1 MTTKKT
7 IKSEIKVRN
16 YIEKNVIIICTNFLK
31 KETIMAVN
39 LNESQINKKD
49 EHILVGL
56 SSSPSNEKIILAA
69 YKMAKAFNGLLTA
82 IYVQTIDLNS
92 MNDLDRERLQSN
104 ISFAEKLGAKIVT
117 ITGEN
122 VPFQISEYA
131 RLTNVTKI
139 VVGKSSNNKRSLIK
153 KQSLVDQLMSLVF
166 NIELYIIP
174 DINVQYKEGKLL
186 LKRKNI
192 IPSIKDILFTLIL
205 LIIETLIGYLFMK
218 TGFKE
223 SNIIMVY
230 LVGVLV
236 TAILTNSQ
244 ICWIVSSIL
253 SVVLFNFIVTFP
265 RFSLITYGEGYPI
278 TFAVMLIVSLITGSI
293 SNKMKSQVDKSTKTA
308 YRTKILFDA
317 NQLIQNSE
325 NDEEIINVTVN
336 QIQKLL
342 DRETFVYLS
351 KNKKYYTVSSES
363 KDELEYINNEIIQLV
378 LNKNTRAGYGTEHFK
393 NDSYTY
399 IPLSGNKNVFGVVGI
414 KLKNNPIEPF
424 ENSIILSIIGEC
436 ALAIENYY
444 NLKEKELNE
453 ILAKNEQ
460 VRANLLRAIS
470 HDLRTPLTSI
480 MGNSDN
486 LLVNNKMLDEDTK
499 AQMYSEIYED
509 SLWLI
514 NLVENLLSI
523 TKLEDGKIKLNY
535 TTELIDDII
544 DEALK
549 HINRN
554 KISHHIMVEGFK
566 ELLFVKVDVRLI
578 IQVFINL
585 IDNAVKYTPEGSTI
599 IVRVTKNESKAI
611 INVIDNG
618 PGIKEDDKDRIFEM
632 FYIGDN
638 IIADG
643 RKSLGL
649 GLSLCKS
656 IINAHGC
663 EITVSNNDPT
673 GTIFTFDLP
682 IKEVA
687 IHE

>member
-1 MTTKKT
+1 M
-7 IKSEIKVRN
+7 
-16 YIEKNVIIICTNFLK
+16 L
-31 KETIMAVN
+31 VN

-56 SSSPSNEKIILAA
+56 SSSPSNEKIIITA
-69 YKMAKAFNGLLTA
+69 YKMAKAFNGTLTA
-82 IYVQTIDLNS
+82 IYVQTEDLNA
-92 MNDLDRERLQSN
+92 MNEVDKERLQNN
-104 ISFAEKLGAKIVT
+104 ISIAEKLGAKIVT

-131 RLTNVTKI
+131 RLSNITKI

-153 KQSLVDQLMSLVF
+153 KQSLVDQLMPLVT
-166 NIELYIIP
+166 NIEMYIVP
-174 DINVQYKEGKLL
+174 DSNVQYKEGKVI
-186 LKRKNI
+186 LKRKTI
-192 IPSIKDILFTLIL
+192 IPSFKDILLTVML
-205 LIIETLIGYLFMK
+205 LIIETLIGYLFMNI
-218 TGFKE
+218 GFTE

-230 LVGVLV
+230 IVGVLV

-244 ICWIVSSIL
+244 ICWLASSVL
-253 SVVLFNFIVTFP
+253 SVILFNFMFTFP
-265 RFSLITYGEGYPI
+265 HFSLVAYGEGYPI

-293 SNKMKSQVDKSTKTA
+293 SNKMKSQVKKSTETA

-317 NQLIQNSE
+317 NQLIQNAK
-325 NDEEIINVTVN
+325 NDEEIIGVTIS
-336 QIQKLL
+336 QIKKLL
-342 DRETFVYLS
+342 DKETFVYLS
-351 KNKKYYTVSSES
+351 KNKKYYTKVLES
-363 KDELEYINNEIIQLV
+363 LEEIKDLEEVNNETIQLV
-378 LNKNTRAGYGTEHFK
+378 LNKNTKAGYGTEYYK
-393 NDSYTY
+393 NDDFAY
-399 IPLSGNKNVFGVVGI
+399 IPLSGNKKMFGVVVI
-414 KLKNNPIEPF
+414 KLKQNPIEPF
-424 ENSIILSIIGEC
+424 ENSILLSIIGEC
-436 ALAIENYY
+436 SLAIENYY

-486 LLVNNKMLDEDTK
+486 LLFNNKILDEDIK
-499 AQMYSEIYED
+499 IQMYSEIYED

-514 NLVENLLSI
+514 NLVENILSI
-523 TKLEDGKIKLNY
+523 TKLENGKIKLNY
-535 TTELIDDII
+535 TTELVDDII

-549 HINRN
+549 HINKN
-554 KISHHIMVEGFK
+554 KIKHSIIVKRFND
-566 ELLFVKVDVRLI
+566 LLLVNVDVKLV

-585 IDNAVKYTPEGSTI
+585 IDNAIKYTPEGSTI
-599 IVRVTKNESKAI
+599 IISVTKNESKAI

-618 PGIKEDDKDRIFEM
+618 PGIKDKDKDRIFEM

-638 IIADG
+638 IIVDG

-663 EITVSNNDPT
+663 EIKVSDNKPT

-682 IKEVA
+682 IKEVT

>member
-1 MTTKKT
+1 M
-7 IKSEIKVRN
+7 
-16 YIEKNVIIICTNFLK
+16 L
-31 KETIMAVN
+31 VN
-39 LNESQINKKD
+39 LNEPQLNKKE

-166 NIELYIIP
+166 NIEMYIIP

-186 LKRKNI
+186 LKRKTI

-230 LVGVLV
+230 IVGVLF

-244 ICWIVSSIL
+244 ICWIVSTIL
-253 SVVLFNFIVTFP
+253 SVVLFNFMFTFP
-265 RFSLITYGEGYPI
+265 HFSLVTYGEDYPI
-278 TFAVMLIVSLITGSI
+278 TFAVLLIVSLITGSI

-317 NQLIQNSE
+317 SQLIQNSE

-363 KDELEYINNEIIQLV
+363 TDELEYINNEIIQLV
-378 LNKNTRAGYGTEHFK
+378 LNKNTRAGYGTEYFK

-499 AQMYSEIYED
+499 TQMYSEIYED

-554 KISHHIMVEGFK
+554 KINHHIIVEGFK

-585 IDNAVKYTPEGSTI
+585 IDNAVKYTPEGSMI

-618 PGIKEDDKDRIFEM
+618 PGIKEDDKERIFEM

>member
-1 MTTKKT
+1 
-7 IKSEIKVRN
+7 
-16 YIEKNVIIICTNFLK
+16 
-31 KETIMAVN
+31 MAVN

-56 SSSPSNEKIILAA
+56 SSSPSNEKIIITA
-69 YKMAKAFNGLLTA
+69 YKMAKAFNGTLTA
-82 IYVQTIDLNS
+82 IYVQTEDLNA
-92 MNDLDRERLQSN
+92 MDEVDKERLQNN

-131 RLTNVTKI
+131 RLSNITKI

-153 KQSLVDQLMSLVF
+153 KQSLVDQLMPLVT
-166 NIELYIIP
+166 NIEMYIVP
-174 DINVQYKEGKLL
+174 DSNVQYKEGKVL
-186 LKRKNI
+186 LKRKTI
-192 IPSIKDILFTLIL
+192 IPSFKDILLTVML

-218 TGFKE
+218 IGFTE

-230 LVGVLV
+230 IVGVLV

-244 ICWIVSSIL
+244 ICWIASSIL
-253 SVVLFNFIVTFP
+253 SVILFNFMFTFP
-265 RFSLITYGEGYPI
+265 HFSLVAYGEGYPI

-293 SNKMKSQVDKSTKTA
+293 SNKMKSQVKKSTETA

-317 NQLIQNSE
+317 NQLIQNAK
-325 NDEEIINVTVN
+325 NDEEIIGVTIS
-336 QIQKLL
+336 QIKKLL
-342 DRETFVYLS
+342 DKETFVYLS
-351 KNKKYYTVSSES
+351 KNKKYYTKVLESLEEIKDLEEVS
-363 KDELEYINNEIIQLV
+363 NETIQLV
-378 LNKNTRAGYGTEHFK
+378 LNKNMKAGYGTEYYK
-393 NDSYTY
+393 NDKFAY
-399 IPLSGNKNVFGVVGI
+399 IPLSGNKKIFGVVVI
-414 KLKNNPIEPF
+414 KLKQNPIEPF
-424 ENSIILSIIGEC
+424 ENSILLSIIGEC
-436 ALAIENYY
+436 SLAIENYY

-486 LLVNNKMLDEDTK
+486 LLFNNKILDEDIK
-499 AQMYSEIYED
+499 MQMYSEIYED
-509 SLWLI
+509 SLWLV
-514 NLVENLLSI
+514 NLVENILSI
-523 TKLEDGKIKLNY
+523 TKLENGKIKLNY
-535 TTELIDDII
+535 TTELVDDII

-549 HINRN
+549 HINKN
-554 KISHHIMVEGFK
+554 KIKHSIIVKRFK
-566 ELLFVKVDVRLI
+566 DLLLVNVDVRLV

-585 IDNAVKYTPEGSTI
+585 IDNAIKYTPEGSTI
-599 IVRVTKNESKAI
+599 IISVTKNESKVI

-618 PGIKEDDKDRIFEM
+618 PGIKDMDKNRIFEM

-638 IIADG
+638 IIVDG

-663 EITVSNNDPT
+663 EIKVSDNEPT
-673 GTIFTFDLP
+673 GAIFTFDLP
-682 IKEVA
+682 IKEVT

>member
-1 MTTKKT
+1 
-7 IKSEIKVRN
+7 
-16 YIEKNVIIICTNFLK
+16 
-31 KETIMAVN
+31 MAVN

-56 SSSPSNEKIILAA
+56 SSSPSNEKIIITA
-69 YKMAKAFNGLLTA
+69 YKMAKAFNGTLTA
-82 IYVQTIDLNS
+82 IYVQTEDLNA
-92 MNDLDRERLQSN
+92 MNEVDKERLQNN

-131 RLTNVTKI
+131 RLSNITKI

-153 KQSLVDQLMSLVF
+153 RQSLVDQLMPLVT
-166 NIELYIIP
+166 NIEMYIVP
-174 DINVQYKEGKLL
+174 DSNVQYKEGKVF

-192 IPSIKDILFTLIL
+192 IPSFKDILFTVML

-218 TGFKE
+218 IGFTE

-230 LVGVLV
+230 IVGVLV

-244 ICWIVSSIL
+244 ICWIASSVL
-253 SVVLFNFIVTFP
+253 SVILFNFMFTFP
-265 RFSLITYGEGYPI
+265 HFSLVAYGEGYPI

-293 SNKMKSQVDKSTKTA
+293 SNKMKSQVKKSTETA

-317 NQLIQNSE
+317 NQLIQNAK
-325 NDEEIINVTVN
+325 NDEEIIGVTIS
-336 QIQKLL
+336 QIKKLL
-342 DRETFVYLS
+342 DKETFVYLS
-351 KNKKYYTVSSES
+351 KNKKYYTKVLES
-363 KDELEYINNEIIQLV
+363 LEEIKDLEEVNNETIQLV
-378 LNKNTRAGYGTEHFK
+378 LNKNTKAGYGTEYYK
-393 NDSYTY
+393 NDNFAY
-399 IPLSGNKNVFGVVGI
+399 IPLSGNKNMFGVVVI
-414 KLKNNPIEPF
+414 KLKQNPIEPF
-424 ENSIILSIIGEC
+424 ENSILLSIIGEC
-436 ALAIENYY
+436 SLAIENYY

-486 LLVNNKMLDEDTK
+486 LLFNNKILDEDIK
-499 AQMYSEIYED
+499 IQMYSEIYED

-514 NLVENLLSI
+514 NLVENILSI
-523 TKLEDGKIKLNY
+523 TKLENGKIKLNY
-535 TTELIDDII
+535 TTELVDDII

-549 HINRN
+549 HINKN
-554 KISHHIMVEGFK
+554 KIKHSIIVKRFK
-566 ELLFVKVDVRLI
+566 DLLLVNVDVRLV

-585 IDNAVKYTPEGSTI
+585 IDNAIKYTPEGSTI
-599 IVRVTKNESKAI
+599 IISVTKNESKAI

-618 PGIKEDDKDRIFEM
+618 PGIKDVDKNRIFEM

-638 IIADG
+638 IIVDG

-663 EITVSNNDPT
+663 EIKVSDNMPT

-682 IKEVA
+682 IKEVT

>member
-1 MTTKKT
+1 
-7 IKSEIKVRN
+7 
-16 YIEKNVIIICTNFLK
+16 
-31 KETIMAVN
+31 MAIN
-39 LNESQINKKD
+39 INESQINKKE

-56 SSSPSNEKIILAA
+56 SSSPSNEKIILTA
-69 YKMAKAFNGLLTA
+69 YKMAKAFNGTLTA
-82 IYVQTIDLNS
+82 IYVKNTDLNA
-92 MNDLDRERLQSN
+92 MNEVDKERLQNN

-131 RLTNVTKI
+131 RLSNITKI
-139 VVGKSSNNKRSLIK
+139 VVGKSSNNKRSLRK
-153 KQSLVDQLMSLVF
+153 KQSLVDQLLPLVT
-166 NIELYIIP
+166 NIEMYIVP
-174 DINVQYKEGKLL
+174 DSNVQYKESKAL
-186 LKRKNI
+186 LKRKTI
-192 IPSIKDILFTLIL
+192 IPSIKDILFTVIL
-205 LIIETLIGYLFMK
+205 LIIETLIGYLFMQI
-218 TGFKE
+218 GFTE

-230 LVGVLV
+230 IVGVLL

-244 ICWIVSSIL
+244 ICWIASAIL
-253 SVVLFNFIVTFP
+253 SVILFNFMFTFP
-265 RFSLITYGEGYPI
+265 HFSLVAYGEGYPI

-293 SNKMKSQVDKSTKTA
+293 SNKMKSQVKKSTETA

-317 NQLIQNSE
+317 NQLIQNAK
-325 NDEEIINVTVN
+325 NDEEIIGVTIS
-336 QIQKLL
+336 QIKKLL

-351 KNKKYYTVSSES
+351 KNQKYYTKIFDSLEEIEDL
-363 KDELEYINNEIIQLV
+363 DEVNNETIQLV
-378 LNKNTRAGYGTEHFK
+378 LNKNTKAGYGTEYYK
-393 NDSYTY
+393 NDNFAY
-399 IPLSGNKNVFGVVGI
+399 IPLSGNKNMFGVVVI
-414 KLKNNPIEPF
+414 KLKQNPIEPF
-424 ENSIILSIIGEC
+424 ENSILLSIIGEC
-436 ALAIENYY
+436 SLAIENYY

-460 VRANLLRAIS
+460 VRSNLLRAIS

-486 LLVNNKMLDEDTK
+486 LLFNNKILDDDTK
-499 AQMYSEIYED
+499 MQMYSEIYED

-523 TKLEDGKIKLNY
+523 TKLENGKVKLNY

-549 HINRN
+549 HINKN
-554 KISHHIMVEGFK
+554 KIKHNIIVKRFK
-566 ELLFVKVDVRLI
+566 DLLLVNVDVRLV

-585 IDNAVKYTPEGSTI
+585 IDNAIKYTPEGSTI
-599 IVRVTKNESKAI
+599 IINVSKNESKAI

-618 PGIKEDDKDRIFEM
+618 LGIKDKDKDRIFEM

-638 IIADG
+638 IIADS

-663 EITVSNNDPT
+663 EITVSNNNPK
-673 GTIFTFDLP
+673 GTVFTFDLP
-682 IKEVA
+682 IKEVT

>member
-1 MTTKKT
+1 MD
-7 IKSEIKVRN
+7 I
-16 YIEKNVIIICTNFLK
+16 
-31 KETIMAVN
+31 N

-56 SSSPSNEKIILAA
+56 SSSPSNEKIIITA
-69 YKMAKAFNGLLTA
+69 YKMAKAFNGTLTA
-82 IYVQTIDLNS
+82 IYVQTEDLNA
-92 MNDLDRERLQSN
+92 MNEVDKERLQNN

-122 VPFQISEYA
+122 VSFQISEYA
-131 RLTNVTKI
+131 RLSNITKI

-153 KQSLVDQLMSLVF
+153 RQSLVDQLLPLVT
-166 NIELYIIP
+166 NIEMYIVP
-174 DINVQYKEGKLL
+174 DSNVQYKEGKVL
-186 LKRKNI
+186 LKRKTI
-192 IPSIKDILFTLIL
+192 IPSFKDILFTVML
-205 LIIETLIGYLFMK
+205 LVVETLIGYLFMK
-218 TGFKE
+218 IGFTD

-230 LVGVLV
+230 IVGVLV

-244 ICWIVSSIL
+244 ICWIASSIL
-253 SVVLFNFIVTFP
+253 SVILFNFMFTFP
-265 RFSLITYGEGYPI
+265 HFSLVAYGEGYPI

-293 SNKMKSQVDKSTKTA
+293 SNKMKSQVKKSTETA

-317 NQLIQNSE
+317 NQLIQNAK
-325 NDEEIINVTVN
+325 NDEEIIGVTIS
-336 QIQKLL
+336 QIKKLL
-342 DRETFVYLS
+342 DKETFVYLS
-351 KNKKYYTVSSES
+351 KNKKYYTKVLES
-363 KDELEYINNEIIQLV
+363 LEKIEDLEEINNETIQLV
-378 LNKNTRAGYGTEHFK
+378 LNKNTKAGYGTEYYK
-393 NDSYTY
+393 NDNFAY
-399 IPLSGNKNVFGVVGI
+399 IPLSGNKNMFGVVVI
-414 KLKNNPIEPF
+414 KLKQNPIEPF
-424 ENSIILSIIGEC
+424 ENSILLSIIGEC
-436 ALAIENYY
+436 SLAIENYY

-486 LLVNNKMLDEDTK
+486 LLVNSKSLDEEIK
-499 AQMYSEIYED
+499 MQMYSEIYED

-549 HINRN
+549 HINKN
-554 KISHHIMVEGFK
+554 KIKHSIIVKRFK
-566 ELLFVKVDVRLI
+566 DLLLVNVDVRLV
-578 IQVFINL
+578 IQVYINL
-585 IDNAVKYTPEGSTI
+585 IDNAIKYTPEGSTI
-599 IVRVTKNESKAI
+599 IISVTKNESKAI

-618 PGIKEDDKDRIFEM
+618 PGIKDKDKDRIFEM

-638 IIADG
+638 IIVDG

-663 EITVSNNDPT
+663 EITVSNNEPT

-682 IKEVA
+682 IKEVT

>member
-1 MTTKKT
+1 M
-7 IKSEIKVRN
+7 
-16 YIEKNVIIICTNFLK
+16 L
-31 KETIMAVN
+31 VN

-56 SSSPSNEKIILAA
+56 SSSPSNEKIILTA
-69 YKMAKAFNGLLTA
+69 YKMAKAFNGTLTA
-82 IYVQTIDLNS
+82 IYVQTEGLNA
-92 MNDLDRERLQSN
+92 MDEVDKERLQNN

-131 RLTNVTKI
+131 RLSNITKI
-139 VVGKSSNNKRSLIK
+139 VVGKSSNNKRSLLK
-153 KQSLVDQLMSLVF
+153 KQSLVDQLMPLVT
-166 NIELYIIP
+166 NIEMYIVP
-174 DINVQYKEGKLL
+174 DSNVQYKEGKVL
-186 LKRKNI
+186 LKRKTV
-192 IPSIKDILFTLIL
+192 IPSFKDILLTVML

-218 TGFKE
+218 IGFTE

-230 LVGVLV
+230 IVGVLI

-244 ICWIVSSIL
+244 ICWIASSVL
-253 SVVLFNFIVTFP
+253 SVILFNFMFTFP
-265 RFSLITYGEGYPI
+265 HFSLVAYGEGYPI

-293 SNKMKSQVDKSTKTA
+293 SNKMKSQVKKSTETA

-317 NQLIQNSE
+317 NQLIQNAK
-325 NDEEIINVTVN
+325 NDEEIIGVTIS
-336 QIQKLL
+336 QIKKLL
-342 DRETFVYLS
+342 DKETFVYLS
-351 KNKKYYTVSSES
+351 KNKKYYTKVLES
-363 KDELEYINNEIIQLV
+363 LEEIKDLEEVNNETIQLV
-378 LNKNTRAGYGTEHFK
+378 LNKNTKAGYGTEYYK
-393 NDSYTY
+393 NDNFAY
-399 IPLSGNKNVFGVVGI
+399 IPLSGNKNMFGVVVI
-414 KLKNNPIEPF
+414 KLKQNPIEPF
-424 ENSIILSIIGEC
+424 ENSILLSIIGEC
-436 ALAIENYY
+436 SLAIENYY

-486 LLVNNKMLDEDTK
+486 LLFNNKILDEDIK
-499 AQMYSEIYED
+499 IQMYSEIYED

-514 NLVENLLSI
+514 NLVENILSI
-523 TKLEDGKIKLNY
+523 TKLENGKIKLNY
-535 TTELIDDII
+535 TTELVDDII

-549 HINRN
+549 HINKN
-554 KISHHIMVEGFK
+554 KIKHSIIVKRFK
-566 ELLFVKVDVRLI
+566 DLLLVNVDVRLV

-585 IDNAVKYTPEGSTI
+585 IDNAIKYTPEGSTI
-599 IVRVTKNESKAI
+599 IISVTKNESKAI

-618 PGIKEDDKDRIFEM
+618 PGIKDKDKDRIFEM

-638 IIADG
+638 IIVDG

-663 EITVSNNDPT
+663 EIKVSDNKPT

-682 IKEVA
+682 IKEVT

>member
-1 MTTKKT
+1 
-7 IKSEIKVRN
+7 
-16 YIEKNVIIICTNFLK
+16 
-31 KETIMAVN
+31 MAVN

-56 SSSPSNEKIILAA
+56 SSSPSNEKIILTA
-69 YKMAKAFNGLLTA
+69 YKMAKAFNGTLTA
-82 IYVQTIDLNS
+82 IYVQTEDLNT
-92 MNDLDRERLQSN
+92 MNEVDKERLQNN
-104 ISFAEKLGAKIVT
+104 ISIAEKLGAKIIT

-131 RLTNVTKI
+131 RLSNVTKI
-139 VVGKSSNNKRSLIK
+139 VVGKSSSNKRSLIK
-153 KQSLVDQLMSLVF
+153 RQSLVDQLMSLVT
-166 NIELYIIP
+166 NIEMYIIP
-174 DINVQYKEGKLL
+174 DSNVQYKESKVL
-186 LKRKNI
+186 LKRKTI
-192 IPSIKDILFTLIL
+192 IPSFKDILLTVML
-205 LIIETLIGYLFMK
+205 LVIETLIGYLFMRI
-218 TGFKE
+218 GFTE

-230 LVGVLV
+230 ILGVLV

-244 ICWIVSSIL
+244 ICWIASSVL
-253 SVVLFNFIVTFP
+253 SVILFNFMFTFP
-265 RFSLITYGEGYPI
+265 HFSLVAYGEGYPI

-293 SNKMKSQVDKSTKTA
+293 SNKMKSQVKKSTETA

-317 NQLIQNSE
+317 NQLIQNAK
-325 NDEEIINVTVN
+325 NDEEIISVT
-336 QIQKLL
+336 ISKIKKLL
-342 DRETFVYLS
+342 DKETFVYLS
-351 KNKKYYTVSSES
+351 KNKKYYTKVLES
-363 KDELEYINNEIIQLV
+363 LEEIKDLEEVNNETIQLV
-378 LNKNTRAGYGTEHFK
+378 LNKNTKAGYGTEYYK
-393 NDSYTY
+393 NDNFAY
-399 IPLSGNKNVFGVVGI
+399 IPLSGNKNMFGVVVI
-414 KLKNNPIEPF
+414 KLKQNPIEPF
-424 ENSIILSIIGEC
+424 ENSILLSIIGEC
-436 ALAIENYY
+436 SLAIENYY

-486 LLVNNKMLDEDTK
+486 LLFNNKILDEDIK
-499 AQMYSEIYED
+499 IQMYSEIYED

-514 NLVENLLSI
+514 NLVENILSI
-523 TKLEDGKIKLNY
+523 TKLENGKIKLNY
-535 TTELIDDII
+535 TTELVDDII

-549 HINRN
+549 HINKN
-554 KISHHIMVEGFK
+554 KIKHSIIVKRFK
-566 ELLFVKVDVRLI
+566 DLLLVNVDVRLV

-585 IDNAVKYTPEGSTI
+585 IDNAIKYTPEGSTI
-599 IVRVTKNESKAI
+599 IISVTKNESKAI

-618 PGIKEDDKDRIFEM
+618 PGIKDKDKDRIFEM
-632 FYIGDN
+632 FYTGDN
-638 IIADG
+638 IIVDG

-663 EITVSNNDPT
+663 EITLSSNGPT

-682 IKEVA
+682 IKEVT

>member
-1 MTTKKT
+1 M
-7 IKSEIKVRN
+7 
-16 YIEKNVIIICTNFLK
+16 L
-31 KETIMAVN
+31 VN

-56 SSSPSNEKIILAA
+56 SSSPSNEKIIITA
-69 YKMAKAFNGLLTA
+69 YKMAKAFNGTLTA
-82 IYVQTIDLNS
+82 IYVQTEDLNT
-92 MNDLDRERLQSN
+92 MNEVDKERLQNN
-104 ISFAEKLGAKIVT
+104 ISIAEKLGAKIVT

-131 RLTNVTKI
+131 RLSNITKI

-153 KQSLVDQLMSLVF
+153 KQSLVDQLMPLVT
-166 NIELYIIP
+166 NIEMYIVP
-174 DINVQYKEGKLL
+174 DSNVQYKEGKVL

-192 IPSIKDILFTLIL
+192 IPSFKDILFTVML
-205 LIIETLIGYLFMK
+205 LVIETLIGYLFMK
-218 TGFKE
+218 IGFTE

-230 LVGVLV
+230 IVGVLV

-244 ICWIVSSIL
+244 ICWIASSIL
-253 SVVLFNFIVTFP
+253 SVILFNFMFTFP
-265 RFSLITYGEGYPI
+265 HFSLVAYGEGYPI

-293 SNKMKSQVDKSTKTA
+293 SNKMKSQVKKSTETA

-317 NQLIQNSE
+317 NQLIQNAK
-325 NDEEIINVTVN
+325 NDEEIIGVTIS
-336 QIQKLL
+336 QIKKLL
-342 DRETFVYLS
+342 DKETFVYLS
-351 KNKKYYTVSSES
+351 KNKKYYTKVLESLEEIKDLEEVS
-363 KDELEYINNEIIQLV
+363 NETIQLV
-378 LNKNTRAGYGTEHFK
+378 LNKNMKAGYGTEYYK
-393 NDSYTY
+393 NDNFAY
-399 IPLSGNKNVFGVVGI
+399 IPLSGNKNMFGVVVI
-414 KLKNNPIEPF
+414 KLKQNPIEPF
-424 ENSIILSIIGEC
+424 ENSILLSIIGEC
-436 ALAIENYY
+436 SLAIENYY

-486 LLVNNKMLDEDTK
+486 LLFNNKILDEDIK
-499 AQMYSEIYED
+499 MQMYSEIYED
-509 SLWLI
+509 SLWLV
-514 NLVENLLSI
+514 NLVENILSI
-523 TKLEDGKIKLNY
+523 TKLENGKIKLNY
-535 TTELIDDII
+535 TTELVDDII

-549 HINRN
+549 HINKN
-554 KISHHIMVEGFK
+554 KIKHSIIVKRFK
-566 ELLFVKVDVRLI
+566 DLLLVNVDVRLV

-585 IDNAVKYTPEGSTI
+585 IDNAIKYTPEGSTI
-599 IVRVTKNESKAI
+599 IISVTKNESKVI

-618 PGIKEDDKDRIFEM
+618 PGIKVKDKDRIFEM

-638 IIADG
+638 IIVDG

-663 EITVSNNDPT
+663 EIKVSDNKPT

-682 IKEVA
+682 IKEVT

>member
-1 MTTKKT
+1 MAHT
-7 IKSEIKVRN
+7 IK
-16 YIEKNVIIICTNFLK
+16 
-31 KETIMAVN
+31 ETHT
-39 LNESQINKKD
+39 NKKQ

-56 SSSPSNEKIILAA
+56 SSSPSNEKIILTA
-69 YKMAKAFNGLLTA
+69 YKMANAFHGSLTA
-82 IYVQTIDLNS
+82 IYVQTTDLNT
-92 MNDLDRERLQSN
+92 MNEVDKERLQNN
-104 ISFAEKLGAKIVT
+104 ISFAERLGAKIVT

-139 VVGKSSNNKRSLIK
+139 IVGKSSNNKRSLIK
-153 KQSLVDQLMSLVF
+153 RQSLVDQLMTLVT
-166 NIELYIIP
+166 NIEMYIIP
-174 DINVQYKEGKLL
+174 DSKVQYKEGKAL
-186 LKRKNI
+186 LKSKTI
-192 IPSIKDILFTLIL
+192 LPSFKDILFTLML
-205 LIIETLIGYLFMK
+205 LVIETLIGYLFMK
-218 TGFKE
+218 IGFTE

-230 LVGVLV
+230 IVGVLV
-236 TAILTNSQ
+236 TSILTNSQ

-253 SVVLFNFIVTFP
+253 SVILFNFLFTFP
-265 RFSLITYGEGYPI
+265 HFSLVAYGEGYPI
-278 TFAVMLIVSLITGSI
+278 TFAVMLIVSLIAGSI
-293 SNKMKSQVDKSTKTA
+293 SNKMKSQVKKSTQTA
-308 YRTKILFDA
+308 YRTKILFEA
-317 NQLIQNSE
+317 NQLIQNAE
-325 NDEEIINVTVN
+325 NDEEIIGVTVN

-342 DRETFVYLS
+342 DRETFVYSS
-351 KNKKYYTVSSES
+351 KNNKYYSISAEHLE
-363 KDELEYINNEIIQLV
+363 ELEGINKEAIQLV
-378 LNKNTRAGYGTEHFK
+378 VNKNVKAGYGTEYYK
-393 NDSYTY
+393 NDNHVY
-399 IPLSGNKNVFGVVGI
+399 IPLSGNKNMFGVVGI
-414 KLKNNPIEPF
+414 KVKNNPIEPF

-436 ALAIENYY
+436 VLAIENYY

-460 VRANLLRAIS
+460 VRAILLRAIS

-486 LLVNNKMLDEDTK
+486 LLSNNKVLDEDIK
-499 AQMYSEIYED
+499 IQMYSEIYED

-514 NLVENLLSI
+514 NLVENILSI

-549 HINRN
+549 HINKN
-554 KISHHIMVEGFK
+554 KIKHHIKV
-566 ELLFVKVDVRLI
+566 ELLEELLLVNVDVRLI

-585 IDNAVKYTPEGSTI
+585 IDNAIKYTPEGS
-599 IVRVTKNESKAI
+599 I
-611 INVIDNG
+611 ININVSKQENKVIVKIIDNG
-618 PGIKEDDKDRIFEM
+618 PGINEQDKERIFEM
-632 FYIGDN
+632 FYIGNN

-663 EITVSNNDPT
+663 EIKVSDNEPT
-673 GTIFTFDLP
+673 GTVFTFDLP
-682 IKEVA
+682 IKEVT

>member
-1 MTTKKT
+1 MAQN
-7 IKSEIKVRN
+7 I
-16 YIEKNVIIICTNFLK
+16 
-31 KETIMAVN
+31 KETQT
-39 LNESQINKKD
+39 SKKQ

-56 SSSPSNEKIILAA
+56 SSSPSNEKIILTA
-69 YKMAKAFNGLLTA
+69 YKMSKAFHGSLTA
-82 IYVQTIDLNS
+82 IYVQTADLS
-92 MNDLDRERLQSN
+92 AMNQEDKERLQNN
-104 ISFAEKLGAKIVT
+104 ITFAEKLGAKIVT

-139 VVGKSSNNKRSLIK
+139 VVGKSSNNKRSFIK
-153 KQSLVDQLMSLVF
+153 KQSLVDQLMTLVT
-166 NIELYIIP
+166 NIEMYIIP
-174 DINVQYKEGKLL
+174 DSNIQYKEQKAW
-186 LKRKNI
+186 LKRKTI
-192 IPSIKDILFTLIL
+192 IPSLKDILVTLML

-218 TGFKE
+218 IGFTE

-230 LVGVLV
+230 IVGVLF

-244 ICWIVSSIL
+244 ICWIASSIL
-253 SVVLFNFIVTFP
+253 SVMLFNFIFTFP
-265 RFSLITYGEGYPI
+265 HFSLVAYGEGYPI

-293 SNKMKSQVDKSTKTA
+293 SNKMKSQVKKSTQTA

-317 NQLIQNSE
+317 NQLIQNAE
-325 NDEEIINVTVN
+325 NDEEIIGVTVN

-351 KNKKYYTVSSES
+351 KNKKYYTNLPEPIE
-363 KDELEYINNEIIQLV
+363 DIENINKEVIQLV
-378 LNKNTRAGYGTEHFK
+378 LNKNVRAGYGTEYYK
-393 NDSYTY
+393 NDVY
-399 IPLSGNKNVFGVVGI
+399 IYLPLSGNKNMFGVVGI
-414 KLKNNPIEPF
+414 EVKNNPIEPF

-486 LLVNNKMLDEDTK
+486 LLSNNQNLDQDTK
-499 AQMYSEIYED
+499 VQMYSEIYED

-523 TKLEDGKIKLNY
+523 TKLEDGKIKLNF
-535 TTELIDDII
+535 TAELIEDII
-544 DEALK
+544 NEALK
-549 HINRN
+549 HINKN
-554 KISHHIMVEGFK
+554 KIKHRIVVEPF
-566 ELLFVKVDVRLI
+566 EDLILANVDVRLI
-578 IQVFINL
+578 IQVFVNL
-585 IDNAVKYTPEGSTI
+585 IDNAIKYTPDGSTI
-599 IVRVTKNESKAI
+599 TINVRKNKSKAI
-611 INVIDNG
+611 VNVIDDG
-618 PGIKEDDKDRIFEM
+618 PGIKEKDKDRIFEM

-638 IIADG
+638 VIADS

-663 EITVSNNDPT
+663 EITVSNNKPT
-673 GTIFTFDLP
+673 GSVFTFDLP
-682 IKEVA
+682 IKEVT

>member
-1 MTTKKT
+1 
-7 IKSEIKVRN
+7 
-16 YIEKNVIIICTNFLK
+16 
-31 KETIMAVN
+31 MAVN

-56 SSSPSNEKIILAA
+56 SSSPSNEKIIITA
-69 YKMAKAFNGLLTA
+69 YKMAKAFNGTLTA
-82 IYVQTIDLNS
+82 IYVQTEDLNA
-92 MNDLDRERLQSN
+92 MDEVDKERLQNN
-104 ISFAEKLGAKIVT
+104 ISIAEKLGAKIIT

-131 RLTNVTKI
+131 RLSNVTKI
-139 VVGKSSNNKRSLIK
+139 VVGKSSSNKRSLIK
-153 KQSLVDQLMSLVF
+153 RQSLVDQLMSLVT
-166 NIELYIIP
+166 NIEMYIIP
-174 DINVQYKEGKLL
+174 DSNVQYKESKVL
-186 LKRKNI
+186 LKRKTI
-192 IPSIKDILFTLIL
+192 IPSFKDILFTIML
-205 LIIETLIGYLFMK
+205 LVVETLIGYLFMK
-218 TGFKE
+218 IGFTE

-230 LVGVLV
+230 IVGVLV

-244 ICWIVSSIL
+244 ICWIASSVL
-253 SVVLFNFIVTFP
+253 SVILFNFMFTFP
-265 RFSLITYGEGYPI
+265 HFSLVAYGEGYPI

-293 SNKMKSQVDKSTKTA
+293 SNKMKSQVKKSTETA

-317 NQLIQNSE
+317 NQLIQNAK
-325 NDEEIINVTVN
+325 NDEEIIGVTIS
-336 QIQKLL
+336 QIKKLL
-342 DRETFVYLS
+342 DKETFVYLS
-351 KNKKYYTVSSES
+351 KNKKYYTKVLES
-363 KDELEYINNEIIQLV
+363 LEEIKDLEEVNNETIQLV
-378 LNKNTRAGYGTEHFK
+378 LNKNTKAGYGTEYYK
-393 NDSYTY
+393 NDNFAY
-399 IPLSGNKNVFGVVGI
+399 IPLSGNKNMFGVVVI
-414 KLKNNPIEPF
+414 KLKQNPIEPF
-424 ENSIILSIIGEC
+424 ENSILLSIIGEC
-436 ALAIENYY
+436 SLAIENYY

-486 LLVNNKMLDEDTK
+486 LLLNNKILDEDIK
-499 AQMYSEIYED
+499 IQMYSEIYED

-514 NLVENLLSI
+514 NLVENILSI
-523 TKLEDGKIKLNY
+523 TKLENGKIKLNY
-535 TTELIDDII
+535 TTELVDDII

-549 HINRN
+549 HINKN
-554 KISHHIMVEGFK
+554 KIKHSIIVKRFK
-566 ELLFVKVDVRLI
+566 DLLLVNVDVRLI

-585 IDNAVKYTPEGSTI
+585 IDNAIKYTPEGSTI
-599 IVRVTKNESKAI
+599 IISVTKNESKAI

-618 PGIKEDDKDRIFEM
+618 PGIKDKDKDRIFEI

-638 IIADG
+638 IIVDG

-663 EITVSNNDPT
+663 EIKVSDNKPT

-682 IKEVA
+682 IKEVT

>member
-1 MTTKKT
+1 MAHT
-7 IKSEIKVRN
+7 IK
-16 YIEKNVIIICTNFLK
+16 
-31 KETIMAVN
+31 ETHT
-39 LNESQINKKD
+39 NKKQ

-56 SSSPSNEKIILAA
+56 SSSPSNEKIILTA
-69 YKMAKAFNGLLTA
+69 YKMANAFHGSLTA
-82 IYVQTIDLNS
+82 IYVQTTELNT
-92 MNDLDRERLQSN
+92 MNEVDKERLQNN
-104 ISFAEKLGAKIVT
+104 ISFAERLGAKIVT

-139 VVGKSSNNKRSLIK
+139 IVGKSVNNKRSLIK
-153 KQSLVDQLMSLVF
+153 RQSLVDQLMTLVT
-166 NIELYIIP
+166 NIEMYIIP
-174 DINVQYKEGKLL
+174 DSKVQYKEGKAL
-186 LKRKNI
+186 LKSKTI
-192 IPSIKDILFTLIL
+192 QPSFKDILFTLML
-205 LIIETLIGYLFMK
+205 LVIETSIGSIFMK
-218 TGFKE
+218 IGFTE

-230 LVGVLV
+230 IVGVLV
-236 TAILTNSQ
+236 TSILTNSQ

-253 SVVLFNFIVTFP
+253 SVILFNFLFTFP
-265 RFSLITYGEGYPI
+265 HFSLVAYGEGYPI
-278 TFAVMLIVSLITGSI
+278 TFAVMLIVSLIAGSI
-293 SNKMKSQVDKSTKTA
+293 SNKMKSQVKESTQTA
-308 YRTKILFDA
+308 YRTKILFEA
-317 NQLIQNSE
+317 NQLIQNAE
-325 NDEEIINVTVN
+325 NDEEIIGVTVN

-342 DRETFVYLS
+342 DRETFVYSS
-351 KNKKYYTVSSES
+351 KNNKYYSISAEHLE
-363 KDELEYINNEIIQLV
+363 ELEGINKEAIQLV
-378 LNKNTRAGYGTEHFK
+378 VNKNVKAGYGTEYYK
-393 NDSYTY
+393 NDNYVY
-399 IPLSGNKNVFGVVGI
+399 IPLSGNKNMFGVVGI
-414 KLKNNPIEPF
+414 KVKNNPIEPF

-436 ALAIENYY
+436 VLAIENYY

-460 VRANLLRAIS
+460 VRAILLRAIS

-486 LLVNNKMLDEDTK
+486 LLSNNKVLDEDIK
-499 AQMYSEIYED
+499 IQMYSEIYED

-514 NLVENLLSI
+514 NLVENILSI

-549 HINRN
+549 HINKN
-554 KISHHIMVEGFK
+554 KIKHHIKV
-566 ELLFVKVDVRLI
+566 ELLEELLLVNVDVRLI

-585 IDNAVKYTPEGSTI
+585 IDNAIKYTPEGS
-599 IVRVTKNESKAI
+599 I
-611 INVIDNG
+611 ININVSKQENKVIVKIIDNG
-618 PGIKEDDKDRIFEM
+618 PGINEQDKERIFEM
-632 FYIGDN
+632 FYIGNN

-663 EITVSNNDPT
+663 EIKVSDNEPT
-673 GTIFTFDLP
+673 GTVFTFDLP
-682 IKEVA
+682 IKEVT

>member
-1 MTTKKT
+1 
-7 IKSEIKVRN
+7 
-16 YIEKNVIIICTNFLK
+16 
-31 KETIMAVN
+31 MAVN

-56 SSSPSNEKIILAA
+56 SSSPSNEKIIITA
-69 YKMAKAFNGLLTA
+69 YKMAKAFNGTLTA
-82 IYVQTIDLNS
+82 IYVQTEDLNA
-92 MNDLDRERLQSN
+92 MDEVDKERLQNN
-104 ISFAEKLGAKIVT
+104 ISIAEKLGAKIVT

-131 RLTNVTKI
+131 RLSNITKI

-153 KQSLVDQLMSLVF
+153 KQSLVDQLMPLVT
-166 NIELYIIP
+166 NIEMYIVP
-174 DINVQYKEGKLL
+174 DSNVQYKEGKVL
-186 LKRKNI
+186 LKRKTI
-192 IPSIKDILFTLIL
+192 IPSFKDILFTVML
-205 LIIETLIGYLFMK
+205 LVIETLIGYLFMK
-218 TGFKE
+218 IGFTE

-230 LVGVLV
+230 IVGVLV

-244 ICWIVSSIL
+244 ICWIASSVL
-253 SVVLFNFIVTFP
+253 SVILFNFMFTFP
-265 RFSLITYGEGYPI
+265 HFSLVAYGEGYPI

-293 SNKMKSQVDKSTKTA
+293 SNKMKSQVKKSTETA

-317 NQLIQNSE
+317 NQLIQNAK
-325 NDEEIINVTVN
+325 NDEEIIGVTIS
-336 QIQKLL
+336 QIKKLL
-342 DRETFVYLS
+342 DKETFVYLS
-351 KNKKYYTVSSES
+351 KNKKYYTKVLESLEEIKDLEEVS
-363 KDELEYINNEIIQLV
+363 NETIQLV
-378 LNKNTRAGYGTEHFK
+378 LNKNMKAGYGTEYYK
-393 NDSYTY
+393 NDKFAY
-399 IPLSGNKNVFGVVGI
+399 IPLSGNKNIFGVVVI
-414 KLKNNPIEPF
+414 KLKQNPIEPF
-424 ENSIILSIIGEC
+424 ENSILLSIIGEC
-436 ALAIENYY
+436 SLAIENYY

-486 LLVNNKMLDEDTK
+486 LLFNNKILDEDIK
-499 AQMYSEIYED
+499 MQMYSEIYED
-509 SLWLI
+509 SLWLL
-514 NLVENLLSI
+514 NLVENILSI

-549 HINRN
+549 HINKNEIKHSIIVKR
-554 KISHHIMVEGFK
+554 FK
-566 ELLFVKVDVRLI
+566 DLLLVNVDVRLV

-585 IDNAVKYTPEGSTI
+585 IDNAIKYTPEGSTI
-599 IVRVTKNESKAI
+599 IISVTKNESKVI

-618 PGIKEDDKDRIFEM
+618 PGIKVEDKDRIFEM

-638 IIADG
+638 IIVDG

-663 EITVSNNDPT
+663 EIKVSDNKPT

-682 IKEVA
+682 IKEVT

>member
-1 MTTKKT
+1 
-7 IKSEIKVRN
+7 
-16 YIEKNVIIICTNFLK
+16 
-31 KETIMAVN
+31 MAVN

-56 SSSPSNEKIILAA
+56 SSSPSNEKIIITA
-69 YKMAKAFNGLLTA
+69 YKMAKAFNGTLTA
-82 IYVQTIDLNS
+82 IYVQTEDLNA
-92 MNDLDRERLQSN
+92 MDEVDKERLQNN

-131 RLTNVTKI
+131 RLSNITKI

-153 KQSLVDQLMSLVF
+153 KQSLVDQLMPLVT
-166 NIELYIIP
+166 NIEMYIVP
-174 DINVQYKEGKLL
+174 DSNVQYKEGKVL

-192 IPSIKDILFTLIL
+192 IPSFKDILFTVML

-218 TGFKE
+218 IGFTE

-230 LVGVLV
+230 IVGVLV

-244 ICWIVSSIL
+244 ICWIASSVF
-253 SVVLFNFIVTFP
+253 SVILFNFMFTFP
-265 RFSLITYGEGYPI
+265 HFSLVAYGEGYPI

-293 SNKMKSQVDKSTKTA
+293 SNKMKSQVKKSTETA

-317 NQLIQNSE
+317 NQLIQNAK
-325 NDEEIINVTVN
+325 NDEEIIGVTIS
-336 QIQKLL
+336 QIKKLL
-342 DRETFVYLS
+342 DKETFVYLS
-351 KNKKYYTVSSES
+351 KNKKYYTKVLESLEEIKDLEEVS
-363 KDELEYINNEIIQLV
+363 NETIQLV
-378 LNKNTRAGYGTEHFK
+378 LNKNMKAGYGTEYYK
-393 NDSYTY
+393 NDKFAY
-399 IPLSGNKNVFGVVGI
+399 IPLSGNKNIFGVVVI
-414 KLKNNPIEPF
+414 KLEQNPIEPF
-424 ENSIILSIIGEC
+424 ENSILLSIIGEC
-436 ALAIENYY
+436 SLAIENYY

-486 LLVNNKMLDEDTK
+486 LLFNNKILDEDTK
-499 AQMYSEIYED
+499 MQMYSEIYED
-509 SLWLI
+509 SLWLV
-514 NLVENLLSI
+514 NLVENILSI
-523 TKLEDGKIKLNY
+523 TKLENGKIKLNY
-535 TTELIDDII
+535 TTELVDDII

-549 HINRN
+549 HINKN
-554 KISHHIMVEGFK
+554 KIKHSIIVKRFK
-566 ELLFVKVDVRLI
+566 DLLLVNVDVRLV

-585 IDNAVKYTPEGSTI
+585 IDNAIKYTPEGSTI
-599 IVRVTKNESKAI
+599 IISVTKNESKVI

-618 PGIKEDDKDRIFEM
+618 LGIKDIDKNRIFEM

-638 IIADG
+638 IIVDG

-663 EITVSNNDPT
+663 EIKVSDNKPT

-682 IKEVA
+682 IKEVT

>member
-1 MTTKKT
+1 M
-7 IKSEIKVRN
+7 
-16 YIEKNVIIICTNFLK
+16 L
-31 KETIMAVN
+31 VN
-39 LNESQINKKD
+39 LNEPQMNKKE

-166 NIELYIIP
+166 NIEMYIIP

-230 LVGVLV
+230 IVGVLV

-253 SVVLFNFIVTFP
+253 SVVLFNFMFTFP
-265 RFSLITYGEGYPI
+265 HFSLVTYGEGYPI

-363 KDELEYINNEIIQLV
+363 TDELEYINNEIIQLV

-399 IPLSGNKNVFGVVGI
+399 IPLSGNKNVFGVIGI

-499 AQMYSEIYED
+499 TQMYSEIYED

-566 ELLFVKVDVRLI
+566 ELLLVKVDVRLI

>member
-1 MTTKKT
+1 
-7 IKSEIKVRN
+7 
-16 YIEKNVIIICTNFLK
+16 
-31 KETIMAVN
+31 MAVN

-56 SSSPSNEKIILAA
+56 SSSPSNEKIIITA
-69 YKMAKAFNGLLTA
+69 YKMAKAFNGTLTA
-82 IYVQTIDLNS
+82 IYVQTEDLNA
-92 MNDLDRERLQSN
+92 MDEVDKERLQKN

-131 RLTNVTKI
+131 RLSNITKI

-153 KQSLVDQLMSLVF
+153 RQSLVDQLMPLVT
-166 NIELYIIP
+166 NIEMYIVP
-174 DINVQYKEGKLL
+174 DSNVQYKEGKVF

-192 IPSIKDILFTLIL
+192 IPSFKDILFTVML

-218 TGFKE
+218 IGFTE

-230 LVGVLV
+230 IVGVLV

-244 ICWIVSSIL
+244 ICWIASSVL
-253 SVVLFNFIVTFP
+253 SVILFNFMFTFP
-265 RFSLITYGEGYPI
+265 HFSLVAYGEGYPI

-293 SNKMKSQVDKSTKTA
+293 SNKMKSQVKKSTETA

-317 NQLIQNSE
+317 NQLIQNAK
-325 NDEEIINVTVN
+325 NDEEIIGVTIS
-336 QIQKLL
+336 QIKKLL
-342 DRETFVYLS
+342 DKETFVYLS
-351 KNKKYYTVSSES
+351 KNKKYYTKVLES
-363 KDELEYINNEIIQLV
+363 LEEIKDLEEVNNETIQLV
-378 LNKNTRAGYGTEHFK
+378 LNKNTKAGYGTEYYK
-393 NDSYTY
+393 NDNFAY
-399 IPLSGNKNVFGVVGI
+399 IPLSGNKNMFGVVVI
-414 KLKNNPIEPF
+414 KLKQNPIEPF
-424 ENSIILSIIGEC
+424 ENSILLSIIGEC
-436 ALAIENYY
+436 SLAIENYY

-486 LLVNNKMLDEDTK
+486 LLFNNKILDEDIK
-499 AQMYSEIYED
+499 IQMYSEIYED

-514 NLVENLLSI
+514 NLVENILSI
-523 TKLEDGKIKLNY
+523 TKLENGKIKLNY
-535 TTELIDDII
+535 TTELVDDII

-549 HINRN
+549 HINKN
-554 KISHHIMVEGFK
+554 KIKHSIIVKRFK
-566 ELLFVKVDVRLI
+566 DLLLVNVDVRLV

-585 IDNAVKYTPEGSTI
+585 IDNAIKYTPEGSTI
-599 IVRVTKNESKAI
+599 IISVTKNESKAI

-618 PGIKEDDKDRIFEM
+618 PGIKDVDKNRIFEM

-638 IIADG
+638 IIVDG

-663 EITVSNNDPT
+663 EIKVSDNMPT

-682 IKEVA
+682 IKEVT

>member
-1 MTTKKT
+1 
-7 IKSEIKVRN
+7 
-16 YIEKNVIIICTNFLK
+16 
-31 KETIMAVN
+31 MAVN

-56 SSSPSNEKIILAA
+56 SSSPSNEKIIITA
-69 YKMAKAFNGLLTA
+69 YKMAKAFNGTLTA
-82 IYVQTIDLNS
+82 IYVQTEDLNA
-92 MNDLDRERLQSN
+92 MDEVDKERLQNN

-131 RLTNVTKI
+131 RLSNITKI

-153 KQSLVDQLMSLVF
+153 KPSLVDQLMPLVT
-166 NIELYIIP
+166 NIEMYIVP
-174 DINVQYKEGKLL
+174 DSNVQYKEGKVL
-186 LKRKNI
+186 LKRKTI
-192 IPSIKDILFTLIL
+192 IPSFKDILFTVML

-218 TGFKE
+218 IGFTE

-230 LVGVLV
+230 IVGVLV

-244 ICWIVSSIL
+244 ICWIASSIL
-253 SVVLFNFIVTFP
+253 SVILFNFMFTFP
-265 RFSLITYGEGYPI
+265 HFSLVAYGEGYPI

-293 SNKMKSQVDKSTKTA
+293 SNKMKSQVKKSTETA

-317 NQLIQNSE
+317 NQLIQNAK
-325 NDEEIINVTVN
+325 NDEEIIGVTIS
-336 QIQKLL
+336 QIKKLL
-342 DRETFVYLS
+342 DKETFVYLS
-351 KNKKYYTVSSES
+351 KNKKYYTKVLESLEEIKDLEEVS
-363 KDELEYINNEIIQLV
+363 NETIQLV
-378 LNKNTRAGYGTEHFK
+378 LNKNMKAGYGTEYYK
-393 NDSYTY
+393 NDKFAY
-399 IPLSGNKNVFGVVGI
+399 IPLSGNKNIFGVVVI
-414 KLKNNPIEPF
+414 KLKQNPIEPF
-424 ENSIILSIIGEC
+424 ENSILLSIIGEC
-436 ALAIENYY
+436 SLAIENYY

-480 MGNSDN
+480 IGNSDN
-486 LLVNNKMLDEDTK
+486 LLVNSKILDEDIK
-499 AQMYSEIYED
+499 MQMYSEIYED
-509 SLWLI
+509 SLWLL
-514 NLVENLLSI
+514 NLVENILSI

-549 HINRN
+549 HINKNEIKHSIIVKR
-554 KISHHIMVEGFK
+554 FK
-566 ELLFVKVDVRLI
+566 DLLLVNVDVRLV

-585 IDNAVKYTPEGSTI
+585 IDNAIKYTPEGSTI
-599 IVRVTKNESKAI
+599 IINVTKNESKVI

-618 PGIKEDDKDRIFEM
+618 PGIKDMDKDRIFEM

-638 IIADG
+638 IIVDG

-663 EITVSNNDPT
+663 EIKVSDNKPT

-682 IKEVA
+682 IKEVT

>member
-1 MTTKKT
+1 M
-7 IKSEIKVRN
+7 
-16 YIEKNVIIICTNFLK
+16 L
-31 KETIMAVN
+31 VN

-56 SSSPSNEKIILAA
+56 SSSPSNEKIILTA
-69 YKMAKAFNGLLTA
+69 YKMAKAFNGTLTA
-82 IYVQTIDLNS
+82 IYVQTENLNT
-92 MNDLDRERLQSN
+92 MNEVDKERLQNN
-104 ISFAEKLGAKIVT
+104 ISIAEKLGAKIVT

-131 RLTNVTKI
+131 RLSNVTKI
-139 VVGKSSNNKRSLIK
+139 VVGKSSSNKRSLIK
-153 KQSLVDQLMSLVF
+153 RQSLVDQLMSLVT
-166 NIELYIIP
+166 NIEMYIIP
-174 DINVQYKEGKLL
+174 DSNVQYKESKAL
-186 LKRKNI
+186 LKRKTI
-192 IPSIKDILFTLIL
+192 IPSFKDILLTVVL
-205 LIIETLIGYLFMK
+205 LVIETLIGYLFMK
-218 TGFKE
+218 IGFTE

-230 LVGVLV
+230 IVGVLV

-244 ICWIVSSIL
+244 ICWIASSVL
-253 SVVLFNFIVTFP
+253 SVILFNFMFTFP
-265 RFSLITYGEGYPI
+265 HFSLVAYGEGYPI

-293 SNKMKSQVDKSTKTA
+293 SNKMKSQVKKSTETA

-317 NQLIQNSE
+317 NQLIQNAK
-325 NDEEIINVTVN
+325 NDEEIIGVTIS
-336 QIQKLL
+336 QIKKLL
-342 DRETFVYLS
+342 DKETFVYLS
-351 KNKKYYTVSSES
+351 KNKKYYTKVLES
-363 KDELEYINNEIIQLV
+363 LEEIKDLEEVNNETIQLV
-378 LNKNTRAGYGTEHFK
+378 LNKNTKAGYGTEYYK
-393 NDSYTY
+393 NDNFAY
-399 IPLSGNKNVFGVVGI
+399 IPLSGNKNMFGVVVI
-414 KLKNNPIEPF
+414 KLKQNPIEPF
-424 ENSIILSIIGEC
+424 ENSILLSIIGEC
-436 ALAIENYY
+436 SLAIENYY

-486 LLVNNKMLDEDTK
+486 LLFNNKILDEDIK
-499 AQMYSEIYED
+499 IQMYSEIYED

-514 NLVENLLSI
+514 NLVENILSI
-523 TKLEDGKIKLNY
+523 TKLENGKIKLNY

-549 HINRN
+549 HINKN
-554 KISHHIMVEGFK
+554 KIKHSIIVERFK
-566 ELLFVKVDVRLI
+566 DLLLVNVDVRLV

-585 IDNAVKYTPEGSTI
+585 IDNAIKYTPEGSTI
-599 IVRVTKNESKAI
+599 IISVTKNESKVI

-618 PGIKEDDKDRIFEM
+618 PGIKDMDKNRIFEM

-638 IIADG
+638 IIVDG

-663 EITVSNNDPT
+663 DITVSSNDPT
-673 GTIFTFDLP
+673 GSIFTFDLP
-682 IKEVA
+682 IKEVT

>member
-1 MTTKKT
+1 M
-7 IKSEIKVRN
+7 
-16 YIEKNVIIICTNFLK
+16 L
-31 KETIMAVN
+31 VN
-39 LNESQINKKD
+39 LNEPQLNKKE

>member
-1 MTTKKT
+1 
-7 IKSEIKVRN
+7 
-16 YIEKNVIIICTNFLK
+16 
-31 KETIMAVN
+31 MAVN

-56 SSSPSNEKIILAA
+56 SSSPSNEKIILTA
-69 YKMAKAFNGLLTA
+69 YKMAKAFNGTLTA
-82 IYVQTIDLNS
+82 IYVQTEDLNA
-92 MNDLDRERLQSN
+92 MDEVDKERLQNN

-131 RLTNVTKI
+131 RLSNITKI

-153 KQSLVDQLMSLVF
+153 KQSLVDQLMPLVT
-166 NIELYIIP
+166 NIEMYIVP
-174 DINVQYKEGKLL
+174 DSNVQYKEGKVL
-186 LKRKNI
+186 LKRKTI
-192 IPSIKDILFTLIL
+192 IPSFKDILFTVML

-218 TGFKE
+218 IGFTE

-230 LVGVLV
+230 IVGVLV

-244 ICWIVSSIL
+244 ICWIASSVL
-253 SVVLFNFIVTFP
+253 SVILFNFMFTFP
-265 RFSLITYGEGYPI
+265 HFSLVAYGEGYPI

-293 SNKMKSQVDKSTKTA
+293 SNKMKSQVKKSTETA

-317 NQLIQNSE
+317 NQLIQNAK
-325 NDEEIINVTVN
+325 NDEEIIGVTIS
-336 QIQKLL
+336 QIKKLL
-342 DRETFVYLS
+342 DKETFVYLS
-351 KNKKYYTVSSES
+351 KNKKYYTKVLESLEEIKDLEEVS
-363 KDELEYINNEIIQLV
+363 NETIQLV
-378 LNKNTRAGYGTEHFK
+378 LNKNMKAGYGTEYYK
-393 NDSYTY
+393 NDKFAY
-399 IPLSGNKNVFGVVGI
+399 IPLSGNKNIFGVVVI
-414 KLKNNPIEPF
+414 KLKQNQIEPF
-424 ENSIILSIIGEC
+424 ENSIMLSIIGEC
-436 ALAIENYY
+436 SLAIENYY

-486 LLVNNKMLDEDTK
+486 LLVNSKSLDEELK
-499 AQMYSEIYED
+499 MQMYSEIYED
-509 SLWLI
+509 SLWLL
-514 NLVENLLSI
+514 NLVENILSI

-535 TTELIDDII
+535 TTELVDDII

-549 HINRN
+549 HINKN
-554 KISHHIMVEGFK
+554 KIKHSIIVKRFK
-566 ELLFVKVDVRLI
+566 DLLLVNVDVRLV

-585 IDNAVKYTPEGSTI
+585 IDNAIKYTPEGSTI
-599 IVRVTKNESKAI
+599 IISVTKNESKVI

-618 PGIKEDDKDRIFEM
+618 PGIKDMDKNRIFEM

-638 IIADG
+638 IIVDG

-663 EITVSNNDPT
+663 EIKVSDNKPT

-682 IKEVA
+682 IKEVT

>member
-1 MTTKKT
+1 MH
-7 IKSEIKVRN
+7 
-16 YIEKNVIIICTNFLK
+16 
-31 KETIMAVN
+31 VN

-56 SSSPSNEKIILAA
+56 SSSPSNEKIIITA
-69 YKMAKAFNGLLTA
+69 YKMAKAFNGTLTA
-82 IYVQTIDLNS
+82 IYVQTEDLNA
-92 MNDLDRERLQSN
+92 MDEVDKERLQNN

-131 RLTNVTKI
+131 RLSNITKI

-153 KQSLVDQLMSLVF
+153 KQSLVDQLMPLVT
-166 NIELYIIP
+166 NIEMYIVP
-174 DINVQYKEGKLL
+174 DSNVQYKESKVL
-186 LKRKNI
+186 LKRKTI
-192 IPSIKDILFTLIL
+192 IPSFKDILFTVML
-205 LIIETLIGYLFMK
+205 LLIETLIGYLFMK
-218 TGFKE
+218 IGFTE

-230 LVGVLV
+230 IVGVLV

-244 ICWIVSSIL
+244 ICWIASSIL
-253 SVVLFNFIVTFP
+253 SVILFNFMFTFP
-265 RFSLITYGEGYPI
+265 HFSLVAYGEGYPI

-293 SNKMKSQVDKSTKTA
+293 SNKMKSQVKKSTETA

-317 NQLIQNSE
+317 NQLIQNAK
-325 NDEEIINVTVN
+325 NDEEIIGVTIS
-336 QIQKLL
+336 QIKKLL
-342 DRETFVYLS
+342 DKETFVYLS
-351 KNKKYYTVSSES
+351 KNKKYYTKVLESLEEIKDLEEVS
-363 KDELEYINNEIIQLV
+363 NETIQLV
-378 LNKNTRAGYGTEHFK
+378 LNKNMKAGYGTEYYK
-393 NDSYTY
+393 NDKFAY
-399 IPLSGNKNVFGVVGI
+399 IPLSGNKNIFGVVVI
-414 KLKNNPIEPF
+414 KLKQNPIEPF
-424 ENSIILSIIGEC
+424 ENSIMLSIIGEC
-436 ALAIENYY
+436 SLAIENYY

-480 MGNSDN
+480 IGNSDN
-486 LLVNNKMLDEDTK
+486 LLVNSKSLDEELK
-499 AQMYSEIYED
+499 MQMYSEIYED
-509 SLWLI
+509 SLWLL
-514 NLVENLLSI
+514 NLVENILSI

-549 HINRN
+549 HINKNEIKHSIIVKR
-554 KISHHIMVEGFK
+554 FK
-566 ELLFVKVDVRLI
+566 DLLLVNVDVRLV

-585 IDNAVKYTPEGSTI
+585 IDNAIKYTPEGSTI
-599 IVRVTKNESKAI
+599 IISVTKNESKVI

-618 PGIKEDDKDRIFEM
+618 PGIKVKDKDRIFEM

-638 IIADG
+638 IIVDG

-663 EITVSNNDPT
+663 EIKVSDNKPT

-682 IKEVA
+682 IKEVT

>member
-1 MTTKKT
+1 
-7 IKSEIKVRN
+7 
-16 YIEKNVIIICTNFLK
+16 
-31 KETIMAVN
+31 
-39 LNESQINKKD
+39 
-49 EHILVGL
+49 
-56 SSSPSNEKIILAA
+56 
-69 YKMAKAFNGLLTA
+69 
-82 IYVQTIDLNS
+82 
-92 MNDLDRERLQSN
+92 
-104 ISFAEKLGAKIVT
+104 
-117 ITGEN
+117 
-122 VPFQISEYA
+122 
-131 RLTNVTKI
+131 
-139 VVGKSSNNKRSLIK
+139 
-153 KQSLVDQLMSLVF
+153 
-166 NIELYIIP
+166 
-174 DINVQYKEGKLL
+174 
-186 LKRKNI
+186 
-192 IPSIKDILFTLIL
+192 
-205 LIIETLIGYLFMK
+205 
-218 TGFKE
+218 
-223 SNIIMVY
+223 MVY
-230 LVGVLV
+230 IVGVLV

-253 SVVLFNFIVTFP
+253 SVILFNFMFTFP
-265 RFSLITYGEGYPI
+265 HFSLVTYGEGYPI

-378 LNKNTRAGYGTEHFK
+378 LNKNTKAGYGTEYFK

-499 AQMYSEIYED
+499 TQMYSEIYED

-554 KISHHIMVEGFK
+554 KISHHIIVEGFK
-566 ELLFVKVDVRLI
+566 ELLLVKVDVRLI

-638 IIADG
+638 TIADG

>member
-1 MTTKKT
+1 MH
-7 IKSEIKVRN
+7 
-16 YIEKNVIIICTNFLK
+16 
-31 KETIMAVN
+31 VN

-56 SSSPSNEKIILAA
+56 SSSPSNEKIILTA
-69 YKMAKAFNGLLTA
+69 YKMAKAFNGTLTA
-82 IYVQTIDLNS
+82 IYVQTEDLNT
-92 MNDLDRERLQSN
+92 MNEVDKERLQNN
-104 ISFAEKLGAKIVT
+104 ISIAEKLGAKIIT

-131 RLTNVTKI
+131 RLSNVTKI
-139 VVGKSSNNKRSLIK
+139 VVGKSSSNKRSLIK
-153 KQSLVDQLMSLVF
+153 RQSLVDQLMSLVT
-166 NIELYIIP
+166 NIEMYIIP
-174 DINVQYKEGKLL
+174 DSNVQYKESKAL
-186 LKRKNI
+186 LKRKTI
-192 IPSIKDILFTLIL
+192 IPSFKDILFTIML
-205 LIIETLIGYLFMK
+205 LVVETLIGYLFMK
-218 TGFKE
+218 IGFTE

-230 LVGVLV
+230 ILGVLV

-244 ICWIVSSIL
+244 ICWIASSVL
-253 SVVLFNFIVTFP
+253 SVILFNFMFTFP
-265 RFSLITYGEGYPI
+265 HFSLVAYGEGYPI

-293 SNKMKSQVDKSTKTA
+293 SNKMKSQVKKSTETA

-317 NQLIQNSE
+317 NQLIQNAK
-325 NDEEIINVTVN
+325 NDEEIIGVTIS
-336 QIQKLL
+336 QIKKLL
-342 DRETFVYLS
+342 DKETFVYLS
-351 KNKKYYTVSSES
+351 KNKKYYTKVLES
-363 KDELEYINNEIIQLV
+363 LEEIKDLEEVNNETIQLV
-378 LNKNTRAGYGTEHFK
+378 LSKNTKAGYGTEYYK
-393 NDSYTY
+393 NDNFAY
-399 IPLSGNKNVFGVVGI
+399 IPLSGNKNMFGVVVI
-414 KLKNNPIEPF
+414 KLKQNPIEPF
-424 ENSIILSIIGEC
+424 ENSILLSIIGEC
-436 ALAIENYY
+436 SLAIENYY

-486 LLVNNKMLDEDTK
+486 LLVNSKMLDEDIK
-499 AQMYSEIYED
+499 IQMYSEIYED

-514 NLVENLLSI
+514 NLVENILSI
-523 TKLEDGKIKLNY
+523 TKLENGKIKLNY

-549 HINRN
+549 HINKN
-554 KISHHIMVEGFK
+554 KIKHSIIVKRFK
-566 ELLFVKVDVRLI
+566 DLLLVNVDVRLV

-585 IDNAVKYTPEGSTI
+585 IDNAIKYTPEGSTI
-599 IVRVTKNESKAI
+599 IISVTKNESKAI

-618 PGIKEDDKDRIFEM
+618 PGIKDKDKDRIFEM

-638 IIADG
+638 IIVDG
-643 RKSLGL
+643 RKSLGV

-663 EITVSNNDPT
+663 EITLSSNEPT
-673 GTIFTFDLP
+673 GAIFTFDLP
-682 IKEVA
+682 IKEVT

>member
-1 MTTKKT
+1 
-7 IKSEIKVRN
+7 
-16 YIEKNVIIICTNFLK
+16 
-31 KETIMAVN
+31 MAVN

-166 NIELYIIP
+166 NIEMYIIP

-186 LKRKNI
+186 LKRKTI

-230 LVGVLV
+230 IVGVLV

-253 SVVLFNFIVTFP
+253 SVVLFNFMFTFP
-265 RFSLITYGEGYPI
+265 RFSLVTYGEGYPI

-317 NQLIQNSE
+317 SQLIQNSE

-363 KDELEYINNEIIQLV
+363 TDELEYINNEIIQLV
-378 LNKNTRAGYGTEHFK
+378 LNKNTRAGYGTEYFK

-499 AQMYSEIYED
+499 TQMYSEIYED

-566 ELLFVKVDVRLI
+566 ELLLVKVDVRLI

-638 IIADG
+638 TIADG

>member
-1 MTTKKT
+1 MAHT
-7 IKSEIKVRN
+7 IK
-16 YIEKNVIIICTNFLK
+16 
-31 KETIMAVN
+31 ETHT
-39 LNESQINKKD
+39 NKKQ

-56 SSSPSNEKIILAA
+56 SSSPSNEKIILTA
-69 YKMAKAFNGLLTA
+69 YKMANAFHGSLTA
-82 IYVQTIDLNS
+82 IYVQTTELNT
-92 MNDLDRERLQSN
+92 MNEVDKERLQNN
-104 ISFAEKLGAKIVT
+104 ISFAERLGAKIVT

-139 VVGKSSNNKRSLIK
+139 IVGKSVNNKRSLIK
-153 KQSLVDQLMSLVF
+153 RQSLVDQLMTLVT
-166 NIELYIIP
+166 NIEMYIIP
-174 DINVQYKEGKLL
+174 DSKVQYKEGKAL
-186 LKRKNI
+186 LKSKTI
-192 IPSIKDILFTLIL
+192 QPSFKDILFTLML
-205 LIIETLIGYLFMK
+205 LVIETSIGSIFMK
-218 TGFKE
+218 IGFTE

-230 LVGVLV
+230 IVGVLV
-236 TAILTNSQ
+236 TSILTNSQ

-253 SVVLFNFIVTFP
+253 SVILFNFLFTFP
-265 RFSLITYGEGYPI
+265 HFSLVAYGEGYPI
-278 TFAVMLIVSLITGSI
+278 TFAVMLIVSLIAGSI
-293 SNKMKSQVDKSTKTA
+293 SNKMKSQVKKSTQTA
-308 YRTKILFDA
+308 YRTKILFEA
-317 NQLIQNSE
+317 NQFIQNAE
-325 NDEEIINVTVN
+325 NDEEIIGVTVN

-342 DRETFVYLS
+342 DRETFVYSS
-351 KNKKYYTVSSES
+351 KNNKYYSISAEHLE
-363 KDELEYINNEIIQLV
+363 ELEGINKEAIQLV
-378 LNKNTRAGYGTEHFK
+378 INKNEKAGYGTEYYK
-393 NDSYTY
+393 NDNYVY
-399 IPLSGNKNVFGVVGI
+399 IPLSGNKNMFGVVGI
-414 KLKNNPIEPF
+414 KVKNNPIEPF

-436 ALAIENYY
+436 VLAIENYY

-460 VRANLLRAIS
+460 VRAILLRAIS

-486 LLVNNKMLDEDTK
+486 LLSNNKVLDEDIK
-499 AQMYSEIYED
+499 IQMYSEIYED

-514 NLVENLLSI
+514 NLVENILSI

-549 HINRN
+549 HINKN
-554 KISHHIMVEGFK
+554 KIKHHIKV
-566 ELLFVKVDVRLI
+566 ELLEELLLVNVDVRLI

-585 IDNAVKYTPEGSTI
+585 IDNAIKYTPEGSI
-599 IVRVTKNESKAI
+599 IK
-611 INVIDNG
+611 INVSKQENKVIVKIIDNG
-618 PGIKEDDKDRIFEM
+618 PGINELDKERIFEM
-632 FYIGDN
+632 FYIGNN

-663 EITVSNNDPT
+663 EIKVSDNEPT
-673 GTIFTFDLP
+673 GTVFTFDLP
-682 IKEVA
+682 IKEVT

>member
-1 MTTKKT
+1 
-7 IKSEIKVRN
+7 
-16 YIEKNVIIICTNFLK
+16 
-31 KETIMAVN
+31 MAVN

-56 SSSPSNEKIILAA
+56 SSSPSNEKIIITA
-69 YKMAKAFNGLLTA
+69 YKMAKAFNGTLTA
-82 IYVQTIDLNS
+82 IYVQTEGLNA
-92 MNDLDRERLQSN
+92 MDEVDKERLQNN

-131 RLTNVTKI
+131 RLSNITKI

-153 KQSLVDQLMSLVF
+153 KPSLVDQLMPLVT
-166 NIELYIIP
+166 NIEMYIVP
-174 DINVQYKEGKLL
+174 DSNVQYKEGKVL
-186 LKRKNI
+186 LKRNNI
-192 IPSIKDILFTLIL
+192 IPSFKDILFTVML

-218 TGFKE
+218 IGFTE

-230 LVGVLV
+230 IVGVLV

-244 ICWIVSSIL
+244 ICWIASSVL
-253 SVVLFNFIVTFP
+253 SVILFNYMFTFP
-265 RFSLITYGEGYPI
+265 HFSLVAYGEGYPI

-293 SNKMKSQVDKSTKTA
+293 SNKMKSQVKKSTETA

-317 NQLIQNSE
+317 NQLIQNAK
-325 NDEEIINVTVN
+325 NDEEIIGVTIS
-336 QIQKLL
+336 QIKKLL
-342 DRETFVYLS
+342 DKETFVYLS
-351 KNKKYYTVSSES
+351 KNNKYYTKVLESLEEIKDLDEVS
-363 KDELEYINNEIIQLV
+363 NETIQLV
-378 LNKNTRAGYGTEHFK
+378 LNKNMKAGYGTEYYK
-393 NDSYTY
+393 NDKFAY
-399 IPLSGNKNVFGVVGI
+399 IPLSGNKNIFGVVVI
-414 KLKNNPIEPF
+414 KLKQNPIEPF
-424 ENSIILSIIGEC
+424 ENSILLSIIGEC
-436 ALAIENYY
+436 SLAIENYY

-480 MGNSDN
+480 IGNSDN
-486 LLVNNKMLDEDTK
+486 LLVNSKSLDEELK
-499 AQMYSEIYED
+499 MQMYSEIHED
-509 SLWLI
+509 SLWLL
-514 NLVENLLSI
+514 NLVENILSI

-549 HINRN
+549 HINKNEIKHSIIVKR
-554 KISHHIMVEGFK
+554 FK
-566 ELLFVKVDVRLI
+566 DLLLVNVDVRLV

-585 IDNAVKYTPEGSTI
+585 IDNAIKYTPEGSTI
-599 IVRVTKNESKAI
+599 IISVTKNESKVI

-618 PGIKEDDKDRIFEM
+618 PGIKVKDKDRIFEM

-663 EITVSNNDPT
+663 EIKVSDNKPT

-682 IKEVA
+682 IKEVT

>member
-1 MTTKKT
+1 
-7 IKSEIKVRN
+7 
-16 YIEKNVIIICTNFLK
+16 
-31 KETIMAVN
+31 MAVN
-39 LNESQINKKD
+39 LNESQMNKKD

-56 SSSPSNEKIILAA
+56 SSSPSNEKIILTA
-69 YKMAKAFNGLLTA
+69 YKMAKAFNGTLTA
-82 IYVQTIDLNS
+82 IYVQTEDLNA
-92 MNDLDRERLQSN
+92 MDEVDKERLQKN
-104 ISFAEKLGAKIVT
+104 ISLAEKLGAKIVT

-131 RLTNVTKI
+131 RLSNITKI

-153 KQSLVDQLMSLVF
+153 KQSLVDQLMPLVT
-166 NIELYIIP
+166 NIEMYIVP
-174 DINVQYKEGKLL
+174 DSNVQYKEGKVL
-186 LKRKNI
+186 LKRKTI
-192 IPSIKDILFTLIL
+192 IPSFKDILFTVML

-218 TGFKE
+218 IGFTE

-230 LVGVLV
+230 IVGVLV

-244 ICWIVSSIL
+244 ICWIASSVL
-253 SVVLFNFIVTFP
+253 SVILFNFMFTFP
-265 RFSLITYGEGYPI
+265 HFSLVAYGEGYPI

-293 SNKMKSQVDKSTKTA
+293 SNKMKSQVKKSTETA

-317 NQLIQNSE
+317 NQLIQNAK
-325 NDEEIINVTVN
+325 NDEEIIGVTIS
-336 QIQKLL
+336 QIKKLL
-342 DRETFVYLS
+342 DKETFVYLS
-351 KNKKYYTVSSES
+351 KNKKYYTKVLESLEEIKDLEEVS
-363 KDELEYINNEIIQLV
+363 NETIQLV
-378 LNKNTRAGYGTEHFK
+378 LNKNMKAGYGTEYYK
-393 NDSYTY
+393 NDKFAY
-399 IPLSGNKNVFGVVGI
+399 IPLSGNKKIFGVVVI
-414 KLKNNPIEPF
+414 ELKQNPIEPF
-424 ENSIILSIIGEC
+424 ENSILLSIIGEC
-436 ALAIENYY
+436 SLAIENYY

-453 ILAKNEQ
+453 ILARNEQ

-480 MGNSDN
+480 IGNSDN
-486 LLVNNKMLDEDTK
+486 LLVNNKSIDEELK
-499 AQMYSEIYED
+499 MQMYSEIYED
-509 SLWLI
+509 SLWLL
-514 NLVENLLSI
+514 NLVENILSI

-549 HINRN
+549 HINKN
-554 KISHHIMVEGFK
+554 EIKHSIIVERFK
-566 ELLFVKVDVRLI
+566 DLLLVNVDVRLV

-585 IDNAVKYTPEGSTI
+585 IDNAIKYTPEGSTI
-599 IVRVTKNESKAI
+599 IISVTKSESKAI

-618 PGIKEDDKDRIFEM
+618 PGIKDKDKDRIFEM

-638 IIADG
+638 IIVDG

-663 EITVSNNDPT
+663 EIKVSDNKPT
-673 GTIFTFDLP
+673 GAIFTFDLP
-682 IKEVA
+682 IKEVT

>member
-1 MTTKKT
+1 
-7 IKSEIKVRN
+7 
-16 YIEKNVIIICTNFLK
+16 
-31 KETIMAVN
+31 MAVN

-56 SSSPSNEKIILAA
+56 SSSPSNEKIIITA
-69 YKMAKAFNGLLTA
+69 YKMAKAFNGTLTA
-82 IYVQTIDLNS
+82 IYVQTEDLNA
-92 MNDLDRERLQSN
+92 MDEVDKERLQKN

-131 RLTNVTKI
+131 RLSNITKI

-153 KQSLVDQLMSLVF
+153 KQSLVDQLMPLVT
-166 NIELYIIP
+166 NIEMYIVP
-174 DINVQYKEGKLL
+174 DSNVQYKEGKVL
-186 LKRKNI
+186 LKRKTI
-192 IPSIKDILFTLIL
+192 IPSFKDILFTVML

-218 TGFKE
+218 IGFTE

-230 LVGVLV
+230 IVGVLV

-244 ICWIVSSIL
+244 ICWIASSVL
-253 SVVLFNFIVTFP
+253 SVILFNFMFTFP
-265 RFSLITYGEGYPI
+265 HFSLVAYGEGYPI

-293 SNKMKSQVDKSTKTA
+293 SNKMKSQVKKSTETA

-317 NQLIQNSE
+317 NQLIQNAK
-325 NDEEIINVTVN
+325 NDEEIIGVTIS
-336 QIQKLL
+336 QIKKLL
-342 DRETFVYLS
+342 DKETFVYLS
-351 KNKKYYTVSSES
+351 KNKKYYTKVLESLEEIKDLEEVS
-363 KDELEYINNEIIQLV
+363 NETIQLV
-378 LNKNTRAGYGTEHFK
+378 LNKNMKAGYGTEYYK
-393 NDSYTY
+393 NDKFAY
-399 IPLSGNKNVFGVVGI
+399 IPLSGNKKIFGVVVI
-414 KLKNNPIEPF
+414 KLKQNPIEPF
-424 ENSIILSIIGEC
+424 ENSILLSIIGEC
-436 ALAIENYY
+436 SLAIENYY

-453 ILAKNEQ
+453 ILARNEQ

-480 MGNSDN
+480 IGNSDN
-486 LLVNNKMLDEDTK
+486 LLVNSKSLDEELK
-499 AQMYSEIYED
+499 MQMYSEIYED
-509 SLWLI
+509 SLWLL
-514 NLVENLLSI
+514 NLVENILSI

-549 HINRN
+549 HINKNEIKHSIIVKR
-554 KISHHIMVEGFK
+554 FK
-566 ELLFVKVDVRLI
+566 DLLLVNVDVRLV

-585 IDNAVKYTPEGSTI
+585 IDNAIKYTPEGSTI
-599 IVRVTKNESKAI
+599 IISVTKNESKAI

-618 PGIKEDDKDRIFEM
+618 PGIKVKDKDRIFEM

-638 IIADG
+638 IIVDG

-663 EITVSNNDPT
+663 EIKVSDNEPT
-673 GTIFTFDLP
+673 GAIFTFDLP
-682 IKEVA
+682 IKEVT